1 MEEIYDYWRSAYAV
15 QDRIIFICHED
26 KFYTFERNAK
36 QVATILLDAVGE
48 QRAHELS
55 EVTKAM
61 VIENKSMRD
70 VVSLTFTED
79 AILEVMRVLVGAGVQ
94 ALVVGATDKLQLW
107 QE

>member
-1 MEEIYDYWRSAYAV
+1 MEEIYDYWRNAYAV
-15 QDRIIFICHED
+15 EDRIIFICHED

-36 QVATILLDAVGE
+36 QVATILLDAVGDK
-48 QRAHELS
+48 RAHELT

-61 VIENKSMRD
+61 VVDNKTMRD
-70 VVSLTFTED
+70 VVAVTFTED

-107 QE
+107 QG